1 MEAKRMKQIVTVKD
15 NSTIEYREKIGMAI
29 REIREKRGYSQS
41 ELAERMNINT
51 ITISKIESGK
61 FSFNID
67 YLSRFS
73 HVLNFD
79 FNLTDKKADNF

>member
-1 MEAKRMKQIVTVKD
+1 MKQIVTVKD

-61 FSFNID
+61 FSFN